1 MITSARTALCT
12 RRSASRGSYDLL
24 SWKSLSLDLL
34 LSSSAT
40 GGIIVE
46 RLASL
51 GQETP
56 SASQRQHL
64 RTYLAALHPE
74 QCERVLGLPPPVRR
88 TARVEQQKP
97 VFVIEPGDM

>member
-1 MITSARTALCT
+1 LS
-12 RRSASRGSYDLL
+12 DLL
-24 SWKSLSLDLL
+24 R
-34 LSSSAT
+34 SSSAT

-51 GQETP
+51 GQTP

-74 QCERVLGLPPPVRR
+74 
-88 TARVEQQKP
+88 
-97 VFVIEPGDM
+97 